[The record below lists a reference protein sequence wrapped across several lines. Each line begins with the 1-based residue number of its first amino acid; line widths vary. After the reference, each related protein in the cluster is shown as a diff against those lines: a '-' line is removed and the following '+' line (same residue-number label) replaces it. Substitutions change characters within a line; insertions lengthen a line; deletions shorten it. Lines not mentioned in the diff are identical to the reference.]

1 MGNQPSELVMPSS
14 KIRPMTE
21 IRLLRDAVIKFQA
34 GNKGGARA
42 LLDEALEINPN
53 NELVWLCKAS
63 LAETS
68 REVIEHLEQV
78 LRIDPGHEKAL
89 SWLAGL
95 GDQQGFPEAGDGECP
110 LCGMERNGES
120 GRCPQC
126 RAVTDLKD
134 PDAVAGNKAVRRSLL
149 EQAKGRFEAA
159 LREGP
164 GYDAHY
170 NLALIH
176 LNLCHSTQA
185 LAHLEA
191 AKRLRPG
198 NPLIA
203 EAIVV
208 LRGRP
213 LILVVDNSVT
223 IRKTLGSILE
233 RNRYRTISAGDG
245 LEALSVLREETP
257 NLILLDV
264 MMPRMNGYQVCKRI
278 RRNQNTKR
286 IPVLMISANFVDK
299 MRGRMA
305 GATGY
310 IPRPFKAKMILGVIE
325 KYLPVPVNG
334 NGSAAAL

>member
-1 MGNQPSELVMPSS
+1 MGNQSSEPVLPAS

-21 IRLLRDAVIKFQA
+21 IRFLRDAVIEFQA
-34 GNKGGARA
+34 GNKSGART
-42 LLDEALEINPN
+42 LLDEALGINPD

-68 REVIEHLEQV
+68 RQVIGHLEQV

-95 GDQQGFPEAGDGECP
+95 RDGQGFPEPGEGECP
-110 LCGMERNGES
+110 LCGMQRNGES

-134 PDAVAGNKAVRRSLL
+134 PDAFAGNEAVRRSLL
-149 EQAKGRFEAA
+149 EQAQGRFEAVLKEA
-159 LREGP
+159 P
-164 GYDAHY
+164 GHDAHY

-176 LNLCHSTQA
+176 LNLCQSTQA
-185 LAHLEA
+185 LVHLEA

-213 LILVVDNSVT
+213 LILVVDNSLT
-223 IRKTLGSILE
+223 IRKTLSSILE
-233 RNRYRTISAGDG
+233 RNLYRTISAGDG
-245 LEALSVLREETP
+245 LEALSMLREETP
-257 NLILLDV
+257 NLILLDII
-264 MMPRMNGYQVCKRI
+264 MPRMDGYQVCKRI
-278 RRNQNTKR
+278 KRNQNTKR
-286 IPVLMISANFVDK
+286 IPVLMISANLVDK

-305 GATGY
+305 GAAGY
-310 IPRPFKAKMILGVIE
+310 IPRPFKARTILGVIA
-325 KYLPVPVNG
+325 KHLPAPVNG
-334 NGSAAAL
+334 DGSVASV